1 MGLQSNKQNENKKL
15 DVKNLK
21 INLKSKDSKN
31 KYLEQKDMD
40 FLERY
45 ETVVEGKE
53 EKINPM
59 FYVFPAAAV
68 VGIILVAFVI
78 INVMTA
84 VLNNSNKKIQ
94 TYVDDSANISSYNE
108 AVKLSTEIST
118 RNSSKSAIENMI
130 KIMEKYPSINEAFI
144 SSIYSSLPE
153 GVTIQ
158 TVNYN
163 SSQAFFTISCVA
175 SNVNTIP
182 TFINNLETTDKFEFV
197 GYTGYN
203 GGTGGYSFT
212 VNCIC
217 NGN

>member
-21 INLKSKDSKN
+21 VNLKSKDSKN
-31 KYLEQKDMD
+31 KYLDQKDMN

-45 ETVVEGKE
+45 ETIVEGKE

-68 VGIILVAFVI
+68 VGIILVALVF

-94 TYVDDSANISSYNE
+94 AYVDDSANISSYNE

-144 SSIYSSLPE
+144 SSVYSSLPE

-175 SNVNTIP
+175 SDVNAIP
-182 TFINNLETTDKFEFV
+182 TFINNLETTDKFEIV

-203 GGTGGYSFT
+203 GGSGGYSFT

>member
-1 MGLQSNKQNENKKL
+1 MSLQSNKQNENKKL
-15 DVKNLK
+15 NF
-21 INLKSKDSKN
+21 NLKSKDTKK
-31 KYLEQKDMD
+31 KYLDQKDMN

-59 FYVFPAAAV
+59 FYVVPAAAV
-68 VGIILVAFVI
+68 VGIFLVIFVI
-78 INVMTA
+78 VNVMTA

-94 TYVDDSANISSYNE
+94 AYVDDSANISSYNE
-108 AVKLSTEIST
+108 AVKLSSEISK
-118 RNSSKSAIENMI
+118 RNSSKTAIENMI
-130 KIMEKYPSINEAFI
+130 KTKEKYPSINEAFV
-144 SSIYSSLPE
+144 SSVYSSLTE

-158 TVNYN
+158 TITYN
-163 SSQAFFTISCVA
+163 SSQSFFSLSCVA
-175 SNVNTIP
+175 TDVNAIP
-182 TFINNLETTDKFEFV
+182 GFINNLETTSKFEIV

-203 GGTGGYSFT
+203 GGSGGYSFT

>member
-1 MGLQSNKQNENKKL
+1 MSLQSNKQNENKKL
-15 DVKNLK
+15 NF
-21 INLKSKDSKN
+21 NLKSKDNKK
-31 KYLEQKDMD
+31 KYLDQKDMN

-59 FYVFPAAAV
+59 FYVVPAATV
-68 VGIILVAFVI
+68 VGIFLVIFVI
-78 INVMTA
+78 VNVMTA

-94 TYVDDSANISSYNE
+94 AYVDDSANISSYNE
-108 AVKLSTEIST
+108 AVKLSSEISK
-118 RNSSKSAIENMI
+118 RNSSKTAIEKMI
-130 KIMEKYPSINEAFI
+130 KTKEKYPSINEAFV
-144 SSIYSSLPE
+144 SSVYSSLTE

-158 TVNYN
+158 TITYN
-163 SSQAFFTISCVA
+163 SSQSFFSLSCVA
-175 SNVNTIP
+175 TDVNAIP
-182 TFINNLETTDKFEFV
+182 GFINNLETTSKFELV

-203 GGTGGYSFT
+203 GGSGGYSFT